1 MRIFKFGGAS
11 VKDAEGIRNVY
22 NVLQTVGFEDVLLVI
37 SAMGKTTNALEV
49 VIKNYFDKSP
59 ELQSSIQEVKKYH
72 NQILLDLFE
81 DDKNLVFKEVNTLFV
96 ELDHFISQNK
106 SPNYNFV
113 YDQIVS
119 FGELIS
125 TTIISNYMGHM
136 GIKTQWNDVRNLIK
150 TDTNYRDANVD
161 WETTQ
166 KLISKN
172 VKKKI
177 LTVTQGF
184 LGSDENNFTTTL
196 GREGSDYTAAIF
208 AYCLN
213 AESVT
218 IWKDVPG
225 VMNADPRYF
234 ENARLLNQISYREA
248 IELAFYGATVIH
260 PKTLQPLQKKEIP
273 LFVKSFINPTLPGTS
288 VSKGAD
294 LEPHLPCFILKKNQ
308 LLLSLSSIDF
318 SFIMEENIS
327 EIFALLHQYKMKVS
341 LIQNSAISFSVCIDD
356 KFGNFTALKSI
367 LSKKFKIS
375 YNENVSLY
383 TIRHFDEKAS
393 QIVEKNKVVL
403 LKQVSRETM
412 QIITKEEK
420 HAIAIHEAGHATVSW
435 MLQHAAPLV
444 KVTIVPRGQSL
455 GAAWYLPEER
465 QIVRTEQMLDEMCA
479 TMGGRAAEK
488 VVFNKISTGA
498 LSDLEKVTKQARAMV
513 TVYGLNDKIGNITYY
528 DSSGQSDY
536 NFSKP
541 YSDDTA
547 KIIDTE
553 ISGLIEE
560 QYQRAIT
567 ILTENRIKLEALA
580 GILIEK
586 EVIFKDDLETIFGK
600 RPFDI
605 VEEEPKTISEIIAE
619 TDSEIATE

>member
-11 VKDAEGIRNVY
+11 VKDADGIRNVH
-22 NVLQTVGFEDVLLVI
+22 NVLQTVGFEDVLLVV

-81 DDKNLVFKEVNTLFV
+81 DDKNAVFKDVNSLFA
-96 ELDHFISQNK
+96 ELDHFVSQNK

-125 TTIISNYMGHM
+125 TTIISHYMGFK
-136 GIKTQWNDVRNLIK
+136 GIKTQWIDVRTLIK
-150 TDTNYRDANVD
+150 TDANYRDANVNWD
-161 WETTQ
+161 DTQ
-166 KLISKN
+166 KLISKT

-177 LTVTQGF
+177 LNVTQGF

-234 ENARLLNQISYREA
+234 ENAKLLNQISYREA

-294 LEPHLPCFILKKNQ
+294 LDPKLPCFILKKNQ

-327 EIFALLHQYKMKVS
+327 EIFSLLHDYKMKVS

-356 KFGNFTALKSI
+356 KFGNFNTLKSI

-375 YNENVSLY
+375 HNENVSLF
-383 TIRHFDEKAS
+383 TIRHFDEKAA

-412 QIITKEEK
+412 QIITKEE
-420 HAIAIHEAGHATVSW
+420 
-435 MLQHAAPLV
+435 
-444 KVTIVPRGQSL
+444 
-455 GAAWYLPEER
+455 
-465 QIVRTEQMLDEMCA
+465 
-479 TMGGRAAEK
+479 
-488 VVFNKISTGA
+488 N
-498 LSDLEKVTKQARAMV
+498 
-513 TVYGLNDKIGNITYY
+513 
-528 DSSGQSDY
+528 
-536 NFSKP
+536 
-541 YSDDTA
+541 
-547 KIIDTE
+547 
-553 ISGLIEE
+553 
-560 QYQRAIT
+560 
-567 ILTENRIKLEALA
+567 
-580 GILIEK
+580 
-586 EVIFKDDLETIFGK
+586 
-600 RPFDI
+600 
-605 VEEEPKTISEIIAE
+605 
-619 TDSEIATE
+619 